1 MCAPESLWTWC
12 VVHAINCRHCK
23 GNGILFVLY
32 NCIDVVCGVVG
43 QYCITDV
50 SVILS
55 TPLLPTRAGWIAD
68 SLQQHH
74 KLDPQKWSYSG
85 LNSSNNKHV
94 ACRKKFEKCDIYIG
108 SIYIYLLKVNLLVIS
123 KLLFFLKINPYMSYH
138 DIVDRKPIYSHLFF

>member
-94 ACRKKFEKCDIYIG
+94 ACRKKFQKCDIYREH
-108 SIYIYLLKVNLLVIS
+108 IYLPLKS
-123 KLLFFLKINPYMSYH
+123 KFTCYQQVAFFLKNKS
-138 DIVDRKPIYSHLFF
+138 IYELSWHCRQKTHL